1 MTGVQTCALPIYKC
15 QTLENGLTIIGEEIP
30 YLKSI
35 SLGIWVKA
43 GSIIETKEN
52 SGVSHF
58 IEHMLFKGT
67 KNRSSKELARE
78 IDNLGGILNAFTSKE
93 CTCFYVKLLDEHI
106 DIGIDVLSDMILNS
120 CFDKKDIEKE
130 KSVIL
135 EELKMYEDSPDD
147 LSYDLLLENIYK
159 DHSLGMNILGDRNT
173 LKNFKRENILDYYN
187 KYYVPNN
194 SVISICGNFNFEEI
208 VEKIKD
214 KFKTWEAKEASINT
228 TEPKFN
234 PCIIKKNKDIK
245 QVNLAINLKAI
256 PMINDREVYALSV
269 VNNVFGGSI
278 SSRLFQK
285 IREEKGL
292 VYSIYSSQTLYQECG
307 ELGIFASTSNE
318 NVEEVYKLIL
328 DEIDLIRNE
337 YISLQ
342 EIHESKEQLKGSYM
356 LDRESTSSRMMS
368 NGKNL
373 LMRNKVDDE
382 QDIIDY
388 INNVEYQDVVEII
401 EKVFNKE
408 NIGVCIVGKDVEN
421 ISL

>member
-1 MTGVQTCALPIYKC
+1 MYKC
-15 QTLENGLTIIGEEIP
+15 QTLKNGLTIIGEEIP

-35 SLGIWVKA
+35 SLGVWVKA
-43 GSIIETKEN
+43 GSIMETKEN

-67 KNRSSKELARE
+67 TNRTSKELARE
-78 IDNLGGILNAFTSKE
+78 IDNLGGVINAFTSKE

-106 DIGIDVLSDMILNS
+106 GIGIDVLSDMILNS
-120 CFDKKDIEKE
+120 KFDEKDIAKE

-147 LSYDLLLENIYK
+147 LVYDLLLENIYK
-159 DHSLGMNILGDRNT
+159 DHSLGMNILGDRYT

-194 SVISICGNFNFEEI
+194 SIISICGNFKFEDI
-208 VEKIKD
+208 VKQIEEK
-214 KFKTWEAKEASINT
+214 FATWESKPADTQVTK
-228 TEPKFN
+228 PKFN
-234 PCIIKKNKDIK
+234 PCIVKKNKDIE
-245 QVNLAINLKAI
+245 QVNLAINLDAI

-292 VYSIYSSQTLYQECG
+292 AYSIYSSQTLYQNCG
-307 ELGIFASTSNE
+307 ELGIFASTSTE
-318 NVEEVYKLIL
+318 NIEEVYKLIL
-328 DEIDLIRNE
+328 EEIELIRKE
-337 YISLQ
+337 YISPQ

-356 LDRESTSSRMMS
+356 LDLESTSSRMMS
-368 NGKNL
+368 NGKSL

-388 INNVEYQDVVEII
+388 INQVEYDDVVEII
-401 EKVFNKE
+401 KKVFNTE
-408 NIGVCIVGKDVEN
+408 NLGVCIVGKDVEN
-421 ISL
+421 INL

>member
-1 MTGVQTCALPIYKC
+1 
-15 QTLENGLTIIGEEIP
+15 
-30 YLKSI
+30 
-35 SLGIWVKA
+35 
-43 GSIIETKEN
+43 
-52 SGVSHF
+52 
-58 IEHMLFKGT
+58 
-67 KNRSSKELARE
+67 
-78 IDNLGGILNAFTSKE
+78 
-93 CTCFYVKLLDEHI
+93 
-106 DIGIDVLSDMILNS
+106 
-120 CFDKKDIEKE
+120 
-130 KSVIL
+130 
-135 EELKMYEDSPDD
+135 
-147 LSYDLLLENIYK
+147 
-159 DHSLGMNILGDRNT
+159 
-173 LKNFKRENILDYYN
+173 
-187 KYYVPNN
+187 
-194 SVISICGNFNFEEI
+194 
-208 VEKIKD
+208 
-214 KFKTWEAKEASINT
+214 
-228 TEPKFN
+228 
-234 PCIIKKNKDIK
+234 
-245 QVNLAINLKAI
+245 
-256 PMINDREVYALSV
+256 MINDREVYALSV

>member
-1 MTGVQTCALPIYKC
+1 MYKC
-15 QTLENGLTIIGEEIP
+15 QTLKNGLTIIGEEIP

-35 SLGIWVKA
+35 SLGVWVKA
-43 GSIIETKEN
+43 GSIMETKEN

-106 DIGIDVLSDMILNS
+106 NIGIDVLSDMILNS
-120 CFDKKDIEKE
+120 RFDERDIKKE

-147 LSYDLLLENIYK
+147 LVYDLLLENIYK
-159 DHSLGMNILGDRNT
+159 DHSLGMNILGDRQS
-173 LKNFKRENILDYYN
+173 LKNLKRESILDYYN
-187 KYYVPNN
+187 EYYVPNN
-194 SVISICGNFNFEEI
+194 SIISICGNFKFEEI
-208 VEKIKD
+208 VKQIEE
-214 KFKTWEAKEASINT
+214 KFKTWQPKSVDT
-228 TEPKFN
+228 TTTKPNFN
-234 PCIIKKNKDIK
+234 PCIVKKNKDIE
-245 QVNLAINLKAI
+245 QVNLAINLDAI
-256 PMINDREVYALSV
+256 PMTNNREVYALSV

-292 VYSIYSSQTLYQECG
+292 AYSIYSSQTLYEDCG
-307 ELGIFASTSNE
+307 ELGIFASTSTE
-318 NVEEVYKLIL
+318 NIQEVYKSIL
-328 DEIDLIRNE
+328 EEIELIRNE
-337 YISLQ
+337 YISPQ

-356 LDRESTSSRMMS
+356 LDLESTSSRMMS

-388 INNVEYQDVVEII
+388 INAVEYDDVVKII
-401 EKVFNKE
+401 KKVFNTE
-408 NIGVCIVGKDVEN
+408 NMGVCIVGKDVEN
-421 ISL
+421 INL

>member
-1 MTGVQTCALPIYKC
+1 MYKC
-15 QTLENGLTIIGEEIP
+15 QTLKNGLTIIGEEIP

-35 SLGIWVKA
+35 SLGVWVKA
-43 GSIIETKEN
+43 GSIMETKEN

-67 KNRSSKELARE
+67 TNRTSKELARE
-78 IDNLGGILNAFTSKE
+78 IDNLGGVINAFTSKE

-106 DIGIDVLSDMILNS
+106 NIGIDVLSDMILNS
-120 CFDKKDIEKE
+120 RFDELDIKKE

-147 LSYDLLLENIYK
+147 LVYDLLLENIYK
-159 DHSLGMNILGDRNT
+159 DHSLGMNILGDRHS
-173 LKNFKRENILDYYN
+173 LKNLKRESILDYYN
-187 KYYVPNN
+187 EYYVPNN
-194 SVISICGNFNFEEI
+194 SIISICGNFKFEEI
-208 VEKIKD
+208 VKQIEE
-214 KFKTWEAKEASINT
+214 KFKTWQPKSVDT
-228 TEPKFN
+228 TTTKPNFN
-234 PCIIKKNKDIK
+234 PCIVKKNKDIE
-245 QVNLAINLKAI
+245 QVNLAINLDAI
-256 PMINDREVYALSV
+256 PMINNREVYALSV

-292 VYSIYSSQTLYQECG
+292 AYSIYSSQTLYEDCG
-307 ELGIFASTSNE
+307 ELGIFASTSTE
-318 NVEEVYKLIL
+318 NIQEVYKSIL
-328 DEIDLIRNE
+328 EEIELIRNE
-337 YISLQ
+337 YISPQ

-356 LDRESTSSRMMS
+356 LDLESTSSRMMS

-388 INNVEYQDVVEII
+388 INAVEYDDVVKII
-401 EKVFNKE
+401 KKVFNTE
-408 NIGVCIVGKDVEN
+408 NMGVCIVGKDVEN
-421 ISL
+421 INL

>member
-1 MTGVQTCALPIYKC
+1 MYKC

-106 DIGIDVLSDMILNS
+106 DIGIEVLSDMILNS